1 MKYSFSV
8 LAAAAALSL
17 AGVAPAAIFPDSLG
31 ENFDGNAHM
40 DIKSVTVTNTATD
53 ISFAVQV
60 NGPIGA
66 GTDWGKYMVGIDS
79 AAGGDPV
86 GDGWGRPIGMSS
98 GMDFWLGGWAD
109 SGNGLELRNWNG
121 SAWGLRPFACH
132 AAGRLCP
139 PRRRLGASAVGRETC

>member
-1 MKYSFSV
+1 MRAIPFWRREMKYSFSV

-17 AGVAPAAIFPDSLG
+17 AGVAPAAIFLDSTG

-79 AAGGDPV
+79 VAGGDVGNPV
-86 GDGWGRPIGMSS
+86 GNPWGRNIRIGS
-98 GMDFWLGGWAD
+98 GM
-109 SGNGLELRNWNG
+109 
-121 SAWGLRPFACH
+121 
-132 AAGRLCP
+132 
-139 PRRRLGASAVGRETC
+139 